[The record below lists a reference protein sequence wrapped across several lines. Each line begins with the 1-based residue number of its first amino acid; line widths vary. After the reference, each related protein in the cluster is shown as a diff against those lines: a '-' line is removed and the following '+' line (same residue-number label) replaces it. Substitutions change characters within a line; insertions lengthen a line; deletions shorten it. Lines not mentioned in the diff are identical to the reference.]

1 MKATQSWLYCI
12 SGALLFSFSMNLF
25 LVPLHIYSAGFLG
38 IAQLL
43 RDFLMHCLP
52 YQLPFDIAGILN
64 LILNIFMIVLA
75 AKVLAQEFAVH
86 TAVVILFES
95 LFLSVIP
102 VPKTPLVE
110 DVFVSVLLGSVLCA
124 YGTRLFFKGRGSGG
138 GIDIIG
144 LYLTKTGKGSVGSV
158 YLLVN
163 TAIYLIC
170 FLIYDSQVALYSIVH
185 SCILSFVLDRIH
197 EDNAESA
204 ALIITEN
211 PKLKQQLILD
221 VGRGVTVWDGAGGY
235 SGRRKEVMMVAITR
249 GQYSHLKRQIQSC
262 DAQAFVIFFDH
273 VRVSGYFPKLLKE
286 GGKNR

>member
-1 MKATQSWLYCI
+1 MKSCRSWLYCI
-12 SGALLFSFSMNLF
+12 SGALVFSISMNLF

-43 RDFLMHCLP
+43 RDLLVHLLP
-52 YQLPFDIAGILN
+52 WRLPFDIAGVLN
-64 LILNIFMIVLA
+64 LLLNIFMIYLAANVLA
-75 AKVLAQEFAVH
+75 KDFAVH
-86 TAVVILFES
+86 TAVVILFQS
-95 LFLSVIP
+95 LFLSLIP
-102 VPKTPLVE
+102 IPSTPLTT
-110 DVFVSVLLGSVLCA
+110 DVFISVLIGSVLCA

-144 LYLTKTGKGSVGSV
+144 LYLTKTGKGSVGGI

-163 TAIYLIC
+163 TVVYMIC

-211 PKLKQQLILD
+211 RGLKQQLIAD
-221 VGRGVTVWDGAGGY
+221 VGRGVTVWDGTGGY

-249 GQYSHLKRQIQSC
+249 GQYSHLKKHVQSC
-262 DAQAFVIFFDH
+262 DEQAFVIFFNH
-273 VRVSGYFPKLLKE
+273 VHVSGYFPKLMLEK
-286 GGKNR
+286 GKSR